1 METCMEEPQI
11 KYRYERK
18 YIIPRNNFQEFISSL
33 YSLGYSPSYPLRTIN
48 NLYFDNFDF
57 SSTTQNIDGLSKRQK
72 YRIRWYGL
80 KFEKSHKT
88 VEIKIKDEFL
98 NRKENFTIPDLKLNS
113 IKDIESFYKNFKN
126 ITYECG
132 NFKIYS
138 LMNSRIPTLLNSY
151 DRMYFTDLLKKVRI
165 TIDSNLESV
174 SPITNL
180 RFKEKFIIIEAKY
193 DRDSN
198 FINKFNNLSY
208 TRYSKYVKG
217 VLQTNS
223 FNSNY

>member
-57 SSTTQNIDGLSKRQK
+57 SSTTQNIDGLSKRKK
-72 YRIRWYGL
+72 YRIRWYGQ

-88 VEIKIKDEFL
+88 IEIKIKDEFL

-126 ITYECG
+126 ITYECRK
-132 NFKIYS
+132 FKIYS
-138 LMNSRIPTLLNSY
+138 LMNSRKPTLLNSY
-151 DRMYFTDLLKKVRI
+151 NRMYFTDLLQKVRI
-165 TIDSNLESV
+165 TIDSNLEFV

-217 VLQTNS
+217 ILQTTS